1 MAFNVDKCKVIM
13 VMHIGRKNLQS
24 KYFMNNMELENT
36 HEEKDLRIYITNDL
50 KWSKQ
55 CLHAYT
61 KANRTLG
68 MISRTICTRDKRIL
82 LNLHKTLVRPH
93 L

>member
-1 MAFNVDKCKVIM
+1 MTLNVNKCKV
-13 VMHIGRKNLQS
+13 MHIERKNLQS
-24 KYFMNNMELENT
+24 NYFMNNMELENI
-36 HEEKDLRIYITNDL
+36 HEEKDLGIYVTDDL

-82 LNLHKTLVRPH
+82 LNLYKTWSGH
-93 L
+93 I